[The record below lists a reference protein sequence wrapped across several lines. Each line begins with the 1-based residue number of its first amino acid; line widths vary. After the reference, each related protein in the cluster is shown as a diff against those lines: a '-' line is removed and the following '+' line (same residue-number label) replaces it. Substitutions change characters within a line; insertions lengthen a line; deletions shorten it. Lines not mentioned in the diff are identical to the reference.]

1 MSEVVRAL
9 CCFHCYGMSLKS
21 SWLRGEGLAHSSAGC
36 WNTLKD
42 ARGGERSRGG
52 ERRETVCVQWS
63 AFLYACDNRS
73 PMAYDDE
80 WVRPS
85 KSVCFCERNGA
96 FKGLFTLRVYE
107 MCVCVCVCVCV
118 DPAGQNSLV
127 GMSRNTPSPSFSH
140 THTHIYISHKEHCL
154 MRDFGE
160 RSEKKGEERE
170 CFEPG
175 EGVKTFLGKENGVG
189 VLETCVFQREVS
201 HAPLSGWHLI
211 TVWRELQDYWVN
223 RIFYKRL

>member
-1 MSEVVRAL
+1 MPYVWLWVKWVRAL
-9 CCFHCYGMSLKS
+9 CCFHCYGNEFEVQLVTRWGTRTLERWVLEHSDKM
-21 SWLRGEGLAHSSAGC
+21 RGEERGPEEGREEKPCVSSGP
-36 WNTLKD
+36 
-42 ARGGERSRGG
+42 
-52 ERRETVCVQWS
+52 

-107 MCVCVCVCVCV
+107 VCVCVCVCV

-140 THTHIYISHKEHCL
+140 THTHTHTHIYIYIYPTKNTAWWEI
-154 MRDFGE
+154 
-160 RSEKKGEERE
+160 SEKGQRKKGEERE
-170 CFEPG
+170 CFWTWRG
-175 EGVKTFLGKENGVG
+175 GNDIFGQGKWGLGC
-189 VLETCVFQREVS
+189 LRLVFFRE
-201 HAPLSGWHLI
+201 
-211 TVWRELQDYWVN
+211 
-223 RIFYKRL
+223 RLVTLRWAADT